1 MGEDQYHIHV
11 DRVSKDNAV
20 KSLLAAATSYDEI
33 LTACETIVKNHDGR
47 TATIFSGLYQL
58 IQQLPE
64 AQRASFV
71 RAFKDYQNKY
81 LAYSKSNVTS
91 PTAGF

>member
-1 MGEDQYHIHV
+1 M
-11 DRVSKDNAV
+11 SKDNAV

-47 TATIFSGLYQL
+47 TATIFAGLCQL

-64 AQRASFV
+64 EQRASFV
-71 RAFKDYQNKY
+71 REFKDYQSKC
-81 LAYSKSNVTS
+81 LASSKSNVMS